1 MTISRREQGAKG
13 KQSKIP
19 EQLGGAGLR
28 ALNVL
33 SCRGQTGTSTFS
45 VRKGRIETLERTN
58 LTQSPVIKQAT
69 SERDTERHTLWAV
82 GNSGAQNSS
91 ALF

>member
-1 MTISRREQGAKG
+1 MTISRREQGAEG

-33 SCRGQTGTSTFS
+33 SLQ
-45 VRKGRIETLERTN
+45 RTD
-58 LTQSPVIKQAT
+58 
-69 SERDTERHTLWAV
+69 RDIYLLCQEGLDRDP
-82 GNSGAQNSS
+82 GEN
-91 ALF
+91 